1 MDLHPDFRDLLAE
14 CARSGVRYAL
24 IGGYAVGFHA
34 TPRATKDLDL
44 LVSREGDNLA
54 RLAEA
59 LERFGAPSNVVEGAR
74 HLGPTE
80 IVYLGVPPLRVDLLA
95 SADGVD
101 PEGVIVRALHVD
113 LDGVDVPIMAFE
125 DLLANKRAS
134 GRSQDVADAE
144 ALERARSSRGGGQ
157 SR

>member
-34 TPRATKDLDL
+34 VPRATKDLDL
-44 LVSREGDNLA
+44 LVSREGDNLV

-59 LERFGAPSNVVEGAR
+59 LQRFGAPSNVVEGAR
-74 HLGPTE
+74 QLGPSE
-80 IVYLGVPPLRVDLLA
+80 IVYLGVPPLRIDLLA

-101 PEGVIVRALHVD
+101 AEEVIARAVHTN
-113 LDGVDVPIMAFE
+113 LDGLDVPIIALE

-144 ALERARSSRGGGQ
+144 ALERARASRGR
-157 SR
+157 S

>member
-34 TPRATKDLDL
+34 VPRATKDLDL
-44 LVSREGDNLA
+44 LVSRQGENLT

-59 LERFGAPSNVVEGAR
+59 LTRFGAPSNVIEGAR

-80 IVYLGVPPLRVDLLA
+80 IVYLGVPPLRIDLLA
-95 SADGVD
+95 YADGVE
-101 PEGVIVRALHVD
+101 PEQVIGRALHVN
-113 LDGVDVPIMAFE
+113 LDGLDVPIIGLE

-134 GRSQDVADAE
+134 GRAQDVADVE
-144 ALERARSSRGGGQ
+144 ALERAQNARGD
-157 SR
+157 

>member
-24 IGGYAVGFHA
+24 VGGYAVGFHA
-34 TPRATKDLDL
+34 RPRATKDLDL
-44 LVSREGDNLA
+44 LVSREAENLA

-59 LERFGAPSNVVEGAR
+59 LTRFGAPSNVVEGAR
-74 HLGPTE
+74 HLGPAE
-80 IVYLGVPPLRVDLLA
+80 IVYLGAPPLRIDLLA

-101 PEGVIVRALHVD
+101 PEAVIARALHVN
-113 LDGVDVPIMAFE
+113 LDGLDVPIIALD

-134 GRSQDVADAE
+134 GRAQDLADVE
-144 ALERARSSRGGGQ
+144 ALERARRERDGT
-157 SR
+157 